1 MRRLL
6 VIALLLLT
14 VAPAQ
19 AAEPDRRA
27 AALVARMTLDEKIQ
41 LVHGITLCFIPIGD
55 FPGSERSLNGDGFV
69 PGIPRLGIPDVN
81 YVGAGAGVTNCGAR
95 ENGRSTVLPSPLA
108 RGSSWSP
115 ELAYDAGALLGTE
128 ARTQGFTTLL
138 GGVSDLIREPRWGR
152 AFETPG
158 EDPVL
163 NGALVAAELRGVQSR
178 KVVATIKHYALNNQ
192 ETGRETHDVR
202 VDERTLR
209 ELHLL
214 PYELAVPASGVGN
227 VMCAYNRVNGAYACE
242 NDTLLNRILKS
253 ELGFA
258 GQVQSDWGATHSTVP
273 AALAGLDE
281 EEFTSEFFGDA
292 LKQAVLDG
300 SVPEARLDD
309 MVRRKLRGL
318 IATGVLDDPPPAPG
332 PVDAARDVP
341 IAERLAEQT
350 LVLLKNE
357 RDALPLSRSI
367 RSIAVIGSHADVG
380 VLSGGGSAQVSPVG
394 GPAVPP
400 DCDPET
406 PGGGP
411 CPVWV
416 PSSPLQAIRA
426 AAPRATVRY
435 ADGDDAPALAA
446 RSDVAIV
453 FASEWRSEF
462 EDRADLALPGG
473 QEELIERV
481 AAANPNTIVVL
492 ETGGPVTLPWAG
504 RVRAVLEAWYPG
516 SGGAE
521 AIARTLFGDANPA
534 GKLTVTFP
542 ARLQDIPTGP
552 APPSEAETIPYR
564 EGLLVGYRWY
574 DAKGLDVVFPFGFG
588 LSYTSFKYTGLK
600 VTGNPRDGATATFTV
615 KNAGKRA
622 GADVAQVYVGFPAVA
637 GEAKPLLGRA
647 DAMGQAR
654 ALAALHAS
662 AESGEPVSVG

>member
-27 AALVARMTLDEKIQ
+27 GALVARMTLDEKIQ

-152 AFETPG
+152 AFETLG

-242 NDTLLNRILKS
+242 NDTLLNRILKG

-292 LKQAVLDG
+292 LKQAVLVG

-318 IATGVLDDPPPAPG
+318 IAAGVLEAPPPAPG

-380 VLSGGGSAQVSPVG
+380 GLSGGGSAHGSPVG
-394 GPAVPP
+394 GAGRRGLGAGVAGRRPGRPAGLRPR
-400 DCDPET
+400 DA
-406 PGGGP
+406 GRR
-411 CPVWV
+411 PVSGV
-416 PSSPLQAIRA
+416 GA
-426 AAPRATVRY
+426 V
-435 ADGDDAPALAA
+435 
-446 RSDVAIV
+446 
-453 FASEWRSEF
+453 
-462 EDRADLALPGG
+462 
-473 QEELIERV
+473 V
-481 AAANPNTIVVL
+481 AAAGDPR
-492 ETGGPVTLPWAG
+492 GGAASDGALCGWRRRARARRALGRRDRVRERMAQRVRGPRGSRAAG
-504 RVRAVLEAWYPG
+504 RPRGADRARRRGQPEHDR
-516 SGGAE
+516 
-521 AIARTLFGDANPA
+521 RTGDRRAGDA
-534 GKLTVTFP
+534 G
-542 ARLQDIPTGP
+542 
-552 APPSEAETIPYR
+552 
-564 EGLLVGYRWY
+564 VGR
-574 DAKGLDVVFPFGFG
+574 
-588 LSYTSFKYTGLK
+588 
-600 VTGNPRDGATATFTV
+600 PR
-615 KNAGKRA
+615 
-622 GADVAQVYVGFPAVA
+622 P
-637 GEAKPLLGRA
+637 GRA
-647 DAMGQAR
+647 RGLVPGQR
-654 ALAALHAS
+654 RR
-662 AESGEPVSVG
+662 